1 VSRTQV
7 GIFFPFFLGLNLAQ
21 ESNNETKLFKRT
33 KDQNHEKTLLNTSA
47 SFLAFF
53 FHFFWIEFGTRIQQ

>member
-1 VSRTQV
+1 LAF
-7 GIFFPFFLGLNLAQ
+7 FFPFFGGLNLAQ

-47 SFLAFF
+47 SFLIRQAEAFEKF
-53 FHFFWIEFGTRIQQ
+53 TSQLHIMVKC